1 MIDWSQLI
9 GKLVSMLMSWLQAGN
24 LRNRMYVLQEENEI
38 MRVALDDITR
48 MDPEGRM
55 GWYAKCTLDQLEGR
69 E

>member
-55 GWYAKCTLDQLEGR
+55 GWYAKRTLDQLEGR